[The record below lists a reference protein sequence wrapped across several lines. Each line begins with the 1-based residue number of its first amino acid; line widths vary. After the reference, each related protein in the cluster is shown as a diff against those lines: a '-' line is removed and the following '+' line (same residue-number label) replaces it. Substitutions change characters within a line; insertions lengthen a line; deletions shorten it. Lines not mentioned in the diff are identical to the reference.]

1 MMQFEIMIHCPELVD
16 LAHAIQGFKV
26 LPDLTPV
33 AEPTPA
39 PEPVVLGVTDPEPSA
54 APISAE
60 SVVPA
65 AEAVLV
71 TYDKE
76 TLVRAAAELMD
87 QGKQQELLD
96 LLARFNVPSMMA
108 LDPAQF
114 GAFGHAMKEMGAK
127 L

>member
-16 LAHAIQGFKV
+16 LAHAIQGFKA

-33 AEPTPA
+33 AKPAPAAAA
-39 PEPVVLGVTDPEPSA
+39 PEPPVEVLPTVNTVPR
-54 APISAE
+54 E
-60 SVVPA
+60 SVTVSTTAPS
-65 AEAVLV
+65 
-71 TYDKE
+71 YDKD
-76 TLVRAAAELMD
+76 TLVRAAAKLMD
-87 QGKQQELLD
+87 QGKQQDLLA

-114 GAFGHAMKEMGAK
+114 GEFGAAMKEMGAD

>member
-33 AEPTPA
+33 AEPAPAAAA
-39 PEPVVLGVTDPEPSA
+39 PEPPAEVLPTVNTVPR
-54 APISAE
+54 E
-60 SVVPA
+60 SVTVSTTAPS
-65 AEAVLV
+65 
-71 TYDKE
+71 YDKD
-76 TLVRAAAELMD
+76 TLVRAAAKLMD
-87 QGKQQELLD
+87 QGKQQDLLA

-114 GAFGHAMKEMGAK
+114 GEFGAAMKEMGAD

>member
-33 AEPTPA
+33 AKPAPA
-39 PEPVVLGVTDPEPSA
+39 PEPPVEVLPTKNPEP
-54 APISAE
+54 APIVEDLPVAQ
-60 SVVPA
+60 
-65 AEAVLV
+65 
-71 TYDKE
+71 TYDKD
-76 TLVRAAAELMD
+76 TLVRAAAKLMD
-87 QGKQQELLD
+87 QGKQQDLLA

-114 GAFGHAMKEMGAK
+114 GEFGAAMKEMGAD

>member
-33 AEPTPA
+33 AEPAPAAAA
-39 PEPVVLGVTDPEPSA
+39 PEPPVEVLPAKNPEP
-54 APISAE
+54 AP
-60 SVVPA
+60 VPGQV
-65 AEAVLV
+65 EAV
-71 TYDKE
+71 YDKD
-76 TLVRAAAELMD
+76 TLVRAAAKLMD
-87 QGKQQELLD
+87 QGKQQELLA
-96 LLARFNVPSMMA
+96 LLSRFNVPSMMA

-114 GAFGHAMKEMGAK
+114 DEFGAAMKEMGAD

>member
-33 AEPTPA
+33 AEPAPAAAA
-39 PEPVVLGVTDPEPSA
+39 PEPEPVAETVTPKPV
-54 APISAE
+54 PPE
-60 SVVPA
+60 SVTVSTT
-65 AEAVLV
+65 AVV
-71 TYDKE
+71 YDKD
-76 TLVRAAAELMD
+76 TLIRAAAKLMD
-87 QGKQQELLD
+87 QGKQQDLLA

-114 GAFGHAMKEMGAK
+114 GEFGAAMKEMGAD

>member
-16 LAHAIQGFKV
+16 LAHAIQDFWV
-26 LPDLTPV
+26 VPDLTPV

-39 PEPVVLGVTDPEPSA
+39 AAAQEPPVEVLPTKNPEP
-54 APISAE
+54 APIVEDLPVAQ
-60 SVVPA
+60 
-65 AEAVLV
+65 
-71 TYDKE
+71 TYDKD
-76 TLVRAAAELMD
+76 TLVRAAAKLMD
-87 QGKQQELLD
+87 QGKQQDLLA

-114 GAFGHAMKEMGAK
+114 GEFGAAMKEMGAD

>member
-16 LAHAIQGFKV
+16 LAHAIQDFWV
-26 LPDLTPV
+26 VPDLTPV

-39 PEPVVLGVTDPEPSA
+39 AAAQEPPVEVLPTANTVPR
-54 APISAE
+54 E
-60 SVVPA
+60 SVTVSTTAPS
-65 AEAVLV
+65 
-71 TYDKE
+71 YDKD
-76 TLVRAAAELMD
+76 TLVRAAAKLMD
-87 QGKQQELLD
+87 QGKQQDLLA

-114 GAFGHAMKEMGAK
+114 GEFGAAMKEMGAD